1 MTYETAVVV
10 GEGVK
15 DDLPFNDYYD
25 YFGPDYSLHLPVSN
39 MENLNSKEYLNRTK
53 TQLIEILRE
62 VEPVPGTQIQ
72 TGQVESQL
80 NPRGFGMEVDEPS
93 KDEGGNAKSDN
104 PDERSD
110 DRMDGRKEHSAEL
123 LS

>member
-1 MTYETAVVV
+1 
-10 GEGVK
+10 
-15 DDLPFNDYYD
+15 
-25 YFGPDYSLHLPVSN
+25 

-80 NPRGFGMEVDEPS
+80 NPRGISMEVDESS

-110 DRMDGRKEHSAEL
+110 DRMDGRKEHSSEFA
-123 LS
+123 S